1 MDNSILN
8 AILTRL
14 AFAGTVV
21 AIGIAAYLV
30 GLTVYR
36 LWFHPLASFPGPL
49 LNRIS
54 WLPGALWTLRGRLP
68 METRKLHDMYGPVV
82 RLSPNE
88 LAFNTPQAWTDIYG
102 HRPGRL
108 DLEKDPMH
116 VGAVDSVP
124 GVSTISMADR
134 ENHARQRKALSHGF
148 SKRALWEQEA
158 TVQGFVDRLITRFHE
173 FADTGKTFDIVRW
186 YNFATF
192 DIIGDLS
199 FGESFGCLETGDFHF
214 WIGLILGAVKAGAIE
229 QASRRFATPGS
240 WLQQSI
246 QRWSQG
252 KLKKQRSDHLEYSR
266 KKVMKRMQNTKTDR
280 KDFIHY
286 ILKQGEHYDLS
297 QDEVIVNAALFIVAG
312 SETTASALAALTNFL
327 LRHPRVYAKLKDEI
341 RSTFADEE
349 DITLAAMD
357 KLAYLNACLEE
368 GLRMFPPAPIGFL
381 RTIQP
386 QGDVIGGYQIPGGTA
401 VSVSSWCASHS
412 ADNFRD
418 PDSFVPERWLDSSSA
433 ATSDPES
440 CAAAAAPYKT
450 DKKLASRP
458 FSMGPR
464 GCIGKDLSYVEQR
477 LVMARMVWNFDLEP
491 TDDMHEWDPE
501 DNMKN
506 ILAYGT
512 WQKPGLRVVARD
524 RRMAGSKF
532 WRKRNGARG
541 GGGGGCGE
549 KET

>member
-1 MDNSILN
+1 MDQSLPTELVKRLLFASTILGV
-8 AILTRL
+8 
-14 AFAGTVV
+14 GTV
-21 AIGIAAYLV
+21 AYIA
-30 GLTVYR
+30 GLSVYR
-36 LWFHPLASFPGPL
+36 LWFHPLAEYPGPF
-49 LNRIS
+49 LNRVS

-68 METRKLHDMYGPVV
+68 METRKLHDIYGPVV

-88 LAFNTPQAWTDIYG
+88 LAFNTPQAFTDIYG

-108 DLEKDPMH
+108 DLEKDPIH
-116 VGAVDSVP
+116 VGAVDPVP
-124 GVSTISMADR
+124 GVSTISMSDR

-148 SKRALWEQEA
+148 SKKALWEQEA
-158 TVQGFVDRLITRFHE
+158 TVHE
-173 FADTGKTFDIVRW
+173 FIDLLVNRVHAFAEAGETFDIVRW
-186 YNFATF
+186 YNFVTF

-214 WIGLILGAVKAGAIE
+214 WIGLIFDAVKAGAIE
-229 QASRRFATPGS
+229 QASRRFAAPGS

-252 KLKKQRSDHLEYSR
+252 KLKKQRRDHLDYSR
-266 KKVMKRMQNTKTDR
+266 KKVMKRLENTKTDR

-327 LRHPRVYAKLKDEI
+327 LRNPKTYAKLKSEVRGAFSSEDE
-341 RSTFADEE
+341 
-349 DITLAAMD
+349 ITLAAME
-357 KLAYLNACLEE
+357 KLTYLNACLEE
-368 GLRMFPPAPIGFL
+368 GLRLFPPAPIGFL

-386 QGDVIGGYQIPGGTA
+386 QGDVIDGYHIPGGTS
-401 VSVSSWCASHS
+401 VSASSWCASHS

-418 PDSFVPERWLDSSSA
+418 PDSFIPERWIDEAYRS
-433 ATSDPES
+433 
-440 CAAAAAPYKT
+440 

-458 FSMGPR
+458 FSLGPR

-477 LVMARMVWNFDLEP
+477 LVVARMVWNFDLEP
-491 TDDMHEWDPE
+491 TDDMREWDPE

-506 ILAYGT
+506 ILAYST
-512 WQKPGLRVVARD
+512 WQKPGLRVVAKD
-524 RRMAGSKF
+524 RKMEGTAVVVMVSRL
-532 WRKRNGARG
+532 
-541 GGGGGCGE
+541 E
-549 KET
+549 DPE